1 MKIAALLIGLL
12 ASHRAYG
19 FAPSQKGSLL
29 LSRSEG
35 NHAVVTQG
43 IITVPIA
50 TGGSSP
56 FSLHAGHS
64 ASSTTRLFMG
74 WGPEPIWSTGT
85 VTSNIQACP
94 SGSCVSLKI
103 SVPDGSDFLHPGQ
116 YVQVLPSDAAED
128 AKPLFLAIASAPTGT
143 PPKPAA
149 PSAKKTAEADAAA
162 GPDEAS
168 SPSPVPATWEFLVKK
183 TDNNA
188 WLTSLP
194 AQASLSVSQPMGA
207 GFPIAENLE
216 GFKYDFPTQNILL
229 FATGS
234 GIAPIRSAIESRR
247 LNVAKPDSGGRT
259 CTLYYGV
266 RTPDDMPYVSKFADW
281 EEMGVQVV
289 PVVSRPDVACESGAT
304 WEGRTGYVQNALEED
319 GVPIPRNSGAL
330 LCGVKGM
337 TESVKSMLMEAGVFE
352 GRCLTNF

>member
-1 MKIAALLIGLL
+1 MKIAALLVGLL
-12 ASHRAYG
+12 VSPQAYG
-19 FAPSQKGSLL
+19 FAPSQKSSSL
-29 LSRSEG
+29 LSRPTNNNVVFSQG
-35 NHAVVTQG
+35 NIPAP
-43 IITVPIA
+43 ITTSGNTPCIF
-50 TGGSSP
+50 SS
-56 FSLHAGHS
+56 GHS
-64 ASSTTRLFMG
+64 ISSSSRLFMG
-74 WGPEPIWSTGT
+74 WGPEPIWSTCT

-103 SVPDGSDFLHPGQ
+103 DVPDGNDFLYPGQ
-116 YVQVLPSDAAED
+116 YVQVLPSDAAAD
-128 AKPLFLAIASAPTGT
+128 TKPLFLAIASAPTGT
-143 PPKPAA
+143 PPKPVR
-149 PSAKKTAEADAAA
+149 PSAKKTSEADSAA
-162 GPDEAS
+162 GPDETS
-168 SPSPVPATWEFLVKK
+168 SPTPATWEFLVKK
-183 TDNNA
+183 TDNNG

-194 AQASLSVSQPMGA
+194 AQATVSVSQPMGS
-207 GFPIAENLE
+207 GFPIADNIE

-234 GIAPIRSAIESRR
+234 GIAPIRSAIESRQ
-247 LNVAKPDSGGRT
+247 LNVARPDSGGRT

-266 RTPDDMPYVSKFADW
+266 RTPDDMSYVSKFAEW

-289 PVVSRPDVACESGAT
+289 PVVSQPDVPCESGAK
-304 WEGRTGYVQNALEED
+304 WGGRTGYVQNALEED